1 MLGWVSTNSFVVGSR
16 VKPCVPPPRV
26 NTSVV
31 VEEYR
36 QYPAAR
42 SSDPGWRTE
51 RERDDASSPSSGLDE
66 APSLYLRPASASNIP
81 NFCRRGRAR
90 GI

>member
-1 MLGWVSTNSFVVGSR
+1 MFGWVRTNSFDVGSR

-26 NTSVV
+26 KTSIV

-42 SSDPGWRTE
+42 SSEPGWRTE
-51 RERDDASSPSSGLDE
+51 RDRDDASP
-66 APSLYLRPASASNIP
+66 
-81 NFCRRGRAR
+81 
-90 GI
+90 